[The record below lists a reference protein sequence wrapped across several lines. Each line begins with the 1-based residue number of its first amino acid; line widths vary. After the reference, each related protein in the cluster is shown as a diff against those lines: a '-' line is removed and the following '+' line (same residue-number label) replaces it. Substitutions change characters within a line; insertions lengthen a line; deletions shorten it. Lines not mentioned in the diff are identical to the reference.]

1 MHQIEN
7 DKIKQFILYIFRNL
21 FDVEFR
27 YWTTKLKVDALMWI
41 LIKLSQYF
49 DDDKFIIIIDYI
61 ALKSTLQTKIK
72 NQRFVRLNKWF
83 MFLSK
88 YMSRMNIVYKSN
100 TSHQNVDE
108 LFKLTTYN
116 TKIYLIVILIANNDF
131 HQKFRQVL
139 FSNFRFDKIYVKI
152 QNQI

>member
-1 MHQIEN
+1 
-7 DKIKQFILYIFRNL
+7 
-21 FDVEFR
+21 
-27 YWTTKLKVDALMWI
+27 
-41 LIKLSQYF
+41 
-49 DDDKFIIIIDYI
+49 
-61 ALKSTLQTKIK
+61 
-72 NQRFVRLNKWF
+72 
-83 MFLSK
+83 
-88 YMSRMNIVYKSN
+88 MSRMNIVYKSN